1 MEANNLQTFLKLHL
15 STSQLRLPQLFW
27 NDIILH
33 IFYFRLPGYCA
44 HEFIVDAKDFKKTA
58 GIEAIDIAKRLQDYG
73 NPVLHIRNRRD
84 RLNRPILKVCAGD
97 RDDQHGMWLDQRHS
111 NNRCGLY
118 ENQT

>member
-1 MEANNLQTFLKLHL
+1 MEANNLQTSLKLHL

-27 NDIILH
+27 NVIIVH

-73 NPVLHIRNRRD
+73 NRSLLGSLFCI
-84 RLNRPILKVCAGD
+84 
-97 RDDQHGMWLDQRHS
+97 
-111 NNRCGLY
+111 
-118 ENQT
+118 